1 MSNQIKISEQGFGV
15 HTFEMKIVHLNKND
29 YQTIRDHIKG
39 ISYMDKSNN
48 RYIVI
53 TEKNCGLRIC
63 LYKNYGN
70 PPYLSVIVNPSQ
82 LLGDN
87 DPCHIMTMADKE
99 QLRTRLENTLREYL
113 GNEYGLSRF
122 QLTRIDCTV
131 DFVTASSE
139 LTDEYI
145 RLVSRS
151 IRLNNSADTHGF
163 YRNCEYDEED
173 EKPDNNARHCFRITN
188 KCFYSFTVYDKLYDL
203 IDKGHFENKP
213 YPFGILRF
221 ELALMHRKIREA
233 SAELGTDDI
242 FELIEYITRNSE
254 SYLKTFVSHKI
265 VAGDFYKYSSAEK
278 LIEAEGVSGKI
289 GRRLLW
295 LLSLSIKAGTYNELM
310 FIIDN
315 KLKSSAKL
323 RSAKEH
329 MRDLNI
335 NPIALPEAMNYNAD
349 ILPGI
354 HTIFGIERS
363 NTNE

>member
-1 MSNQIKISEQGFGV
+1 MSNIIHLSEQGFGV

-29 YQTIRDHIKG
+29 YRTIRDRIEK
-39 ISYMDKSNN
+39 ISYTDKDNN

-53 TEKNCGLRIC
+53 TEKNSGLRIN

-87 DPCHIMTMADKE
+87 DPCHIMTYADIE
-99 QLRTRLENTLREYL
+99 HLRTRLDNSLREYL
-113 GNEYGLSRF
+113 GNEFGLSRF

-139 LTDEYI
+139 LTSEYI
-145 RLVSRS
+145 RLVSRA

-163 YRNCEYDEED
+163 YRNCEYGDED
-173 EKPDNNARHCFRITN
+173 EKPDNYAKHCFRITN

-203 IDKGHFENKP
+203 IDKKHFENKP

-233 SAELGTDDI
+233 AAAIGSDDI
-242 FELIEYITRNSE
+242 FELIGYITRNSE
-254 SYLKTFVSHKI
+254 RYLKNFINHKI

-278 LIEAEGVSGKI
+278 LIEEKGITGKI

-295 LLSLSIKAGTYNELM
+295 LLSMSIKVGTYNELM

-315 KLKSSAKL
+315 KLKSNAKL
-323 RSAKEH
+323 RYAKEH

-335 NPIALPEAMNYNAD
+335 NPIALPEAMTYNAD

-363 NTNE
+363 STNE